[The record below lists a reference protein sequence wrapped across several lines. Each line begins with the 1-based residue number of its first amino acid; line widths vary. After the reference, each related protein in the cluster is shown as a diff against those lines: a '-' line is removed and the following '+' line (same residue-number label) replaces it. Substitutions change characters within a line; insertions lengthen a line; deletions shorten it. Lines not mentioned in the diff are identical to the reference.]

1 MLGAIAGDVIGSV
14 HEWAGTK
21 TKTFP
26 LFAPASTFT
35 DETVLTVA
43 VAEHLLDGTDCID
56 AFHTWFERYP
66 GAGFGGS
73 FVHWAF
79 RRQREPYH
87 SFGNGAA
94 MRVAPIAYAFDT
106 LEDVLLHA
114 RRNAC
119 ITHDHE
125 EGIAGAEVVAAGI
138 FLARTGH
145 RKQDIHDLAA
155 GRFRYPLRKTVAE
168 IRASHEFDSSCA
180 GSIPPALAAFLEST
194 SFEDAVRTAVSIG
207 GDADTMASIAGA
219 LAEAF
224 YGGVPE
230 KIAADTLARLDD
242 RLRGVIA
249 RFREAYPAQHT
260 VQA

>member
-26 LFAPASTFT
+26 LFAPESVFT

-43 VAEHLLDGTDCID
+43 VAEHLLEDNDCTG
-56 AFHTWFERYP
+56 AFHTWFGRYP

-114 RRNAC
+114 RRNAS

-125 EGIAGAEVVAAGI
+125 EGIAGAEVVAASV

-145 RKQDIHDLAA
+145 TKADIHDLAA
-155 GRFRYPLRKTVAE
+155 GRFRYPLRRGLAE

-180 GSIPPALAAFLEST
+180 GSIPPALTAFLESRN
-194 SFEDAVRTAVSIG
+194 FEDAVRNAVSIG

-219 LAEAF
+219 IAEAF
-224 YGGVPE
+224 YGGVPDG
-230 KIAADTLARLDD
+230 IATETLSRLDD
-242 RLRGVIA
+242 RLRAVIT
-249 RFREAYPAQHT
+249 RFVERYPVRRAVH
-260 VQA
+260 A